1 MRPYA
6 LPAGERMYIPGNKC
20 PHCKKILTRA
30 IVEGIDIDTALI
42 FPDTKYK
49 GVTYACPSCR
59 AVLSVSMDQIAL
71 NADVV
76 NRLLTALRR
85 G

>member
-1 MRPYA
+1 
-6 LPAGERMYIPGNKC
+6 MYINGNKC
-20 PHCKKILTRA
+20 PHCNVILTRA
-30 IVEGIDIDTALI
+30 VVESIDIDTAVI
-42 FPDTKYK
+42 FADTTYK

-59 AVLSVSMDQIAL
+59 AVLGISMDQIAL

-76 NRLLTALRR
+76 TRLLRALGR

>member
-1 MRPYA
+1 
-6 LPAGERMYIPGNKC
+6 MYINGNKC
-20 PHCKKILTRA
+20 PHCNSVLTRA
-30 IVEGIDIDTALI
+30 VVESIEVDTAVI
-42 FPDTKYK
+42 FSSTTYK

-59 AVLSVSMDQIAL
+59 AVLSVSLDQMAL

-76 NRLLTALRR
+76 DRLLKALGR